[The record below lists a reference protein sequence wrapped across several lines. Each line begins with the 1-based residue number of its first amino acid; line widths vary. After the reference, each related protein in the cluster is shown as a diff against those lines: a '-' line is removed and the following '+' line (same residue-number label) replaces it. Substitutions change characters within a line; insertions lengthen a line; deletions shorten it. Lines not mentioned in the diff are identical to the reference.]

1 MIYAQLPAEG
11 DHTGRPLPFYLAM
24 EEWLARRPGHESYFF
39 MWQVD
44 PTVICGR
51 HQDVELETDLCFC
64 RSHGIRVVRRKS
76 GGGCVYADRNNIMM
90 SYITPSA
97 DVVTTFAEY
106 TSGVAAMLRSIGL
119 DATADTSRNDVMICG
134 RKVSGNAFYHLPGR
148 SIVHGTMLYDADLAT
163 MAGAIT
169 PSRAKLQSKGVKSVE
184 SRITTVREHSPIGLE
199 EFKRAVRKSLCGNR
213 TLVLTE
219 SDVAEI
225 EAMEQEYYAPEW
237 LFRRRGRRD
246 SGRRIDGIGE
256 IRPRIVTDS
265 DGRIERV
272 ELSGDFFALTDPETT
287 LLGCLT
293 GIEPRPEDVAGALQ
307 GVEVS
312 ACIPGL
318 TAADLTAIICES
330 LPESQGSES
339 E

>member
-24 EEWLARRPGHESYFF
+24 EEWLARRSGHESYFF

-51 HQDVELETDLCFC
+51 HQDVELETDLGFC

-199 EFKRAVRKSLCGNR
+199 EFKRAVRESLCGNR

-256 IRPRIVTDS
+256 IRPRIVTGS

-293 GIEPRPEDVAGALQ
+293 GIEPTPEAVAGALQ

-318 TAADLTAIICES
+318 TAVDLTAIICES
-330 LPESQGSES
+330 LPESQGNES

>member
-51 HQDVELETDLCFC
+51 HQDVELETDLDFC

-119 DATADTSRNDVMICG
+119 DATADTSRNDVLIGG

-256 IRPRIVTDS
+256 IRPRIVTSS

-293 GIEPRPEDVAGALQ
+293 GIEPRPEAVAGALQ

-318 TAADLTAIICES
+318 TAVDLTAIICES

>member
-1 MIYAQLPAEG
+1 
-11 DHTGRPLPFYLAM
+11 
-24 EEWLARRPGHESYFF
+24 
-39 MWQVD
+39 
-44 PTVICGR
+44 
-51 HQDVELETDLCFC
+51 
-64 RSHGIRVVRRKS
+64 
-76 GGGCVYADRNNIMM
+76 MM
-90 SYITPSA
+90 SYITPSV

-119 DATADTSRNDVMICG
+119 DATADTSRNDIMISG

-163 MAGAIT
+163 MTGAIT

-199 EFKRAVRKSLCGNR
+199 DFKRAVRESLCGDR

-219 SDVAEI
+219 TDVAGI

-246 SGRRIDGIGE
+246 AGRRIEGVGE
-256 IRPRIVTDS
+256 IRPGIITGA
-265 DGRIERV
+265 DGLIERV
-272 ELSGDFFALTDPETT
+272 ELSGDFFTLTDPETA

-293 GIEPRPEDVAGALQ
+293 GIKPSPDAIAAALEGADAA
-307 GVEVS
+307 

-318 TAADLTAIICES
+318 TAAELTAILCGS
-330 LPESQGSES
+330 LPESPVSES